1 MFVNIQKAIELTGVS
16 RSTIQRHIKAGK
28 LTKTDKGID
37 TAELIRVYGELK
49 PVNESVKVKQSNEAP
64 LNHDWLM
71 AQIEQLQN
79 ELKQVKN
86 EAMERERQA
95 LEREKQAHER
105 EQRLMLL
112 LANFS
117 ENKSSSDNSTGGFF
131 SGLFKR

>member
-49 PVNESVKVKQSNEAP
+49 QVNASQFNDA
-64 LNHDWLM
+64 LINHEWFIK
-71 AQIEQLQN
+71 QIEQLQN